1 MLESPRIEKLGRQ
14 RAAVVHLHVAPEEI
28 GVVMGPTIAEVFK
41 EVGRQGAAPLG
52 PVFSHYLRHDASG
65 FDVEIGAV
73 VDRDVAPSGRVH
85 AGELPAVEVA
95 RAVHHGGYEGLP
107 DAYAELQEWI
117 AAQGRAPAEDMW
129 EVYLTGPEA
138 GTDPSTWATEC
149 FWPLV
154 PA

>member
-1 MLESPRIEKLGRQ
+1 MLESPRIETLARQ
-14 RAAVVHLHVAPEEI
+14 RAAVVRLRVAPDRI
-28 GVVMGPTIAEVFK
+28 GTAMGPTIAEVFE
-41 EVGRQGAAPLG
+41 EVQRQGAAPLG
-52 PVFSHYLRHDASG
+52 PVFAHYLHHDASS
-65 FDVEIGAV
+65 FDLEIGAV
-73 VDRDVAPSGRVH
+73 VDREVARAGRVGPG
-85 AGELPAVEVA
+85 ALPAAEVA
-95 RAVHHGGYEGLP
+95 RAVYHGGYEGLA
-107 DAYAELQEWI
+107 DAYGELRAWI

>member
-1 MLESPRIEKLGRQ
+1 MLETPRIDHLARQ
-14 RAAVVHLHVAPEEI
+14 RAAVVSLHVAPDQI
-28 GVVMGPTIAEVFK
+28 GAVMGPTIAEVFQA
-41 EVGRQGAAPLG
+41 VGRQGAVPLG
-52 PVFSHYLRHDASG
+52 PVFAHYLQHDASG

-85 AGELPAVEVA
+85 AGELPASEVA
-95 RAVHHGGYEGLP
+95 RAVYHGGYEGLG
-107 DAYAELQEWI
+107 DAYAELQAWI
-117 AAQGRAPAEDMW
+117 AAQGRAPAADMW

>member
-1 MLESPRIEKLGRQ
+1 MLEAPRIERLARQ
-14 RAAVVHLHVAPEEI
+14 RAAVVHLHVAPDQI
-28 GVVMGPTIAEVFK
+28 GAVMGPTIAEVFA
-41 EVGRQGAAPLG
+41 EVGRQGVAPLG
-52 PVFSHYLRHDASG
+52 PVFAHYLQHDATG

-73 VDRDVAPSGRVH
+73 VDRGVRPSGRVR
-85 AGELPAVEVA
+85 AGELPAAEVA
-95 RAVHHGGYEGLP
+95 RAVYHGGYEGLA
-107 DAYAELQEWI
+107 DAYAALQTWI
-117 AAQGRAPAEDMW
+117 AEHGRTPAEDMW